1 MDDKPFYTSES
12 DKNESQDLPETLTEY
27 GSHDEFEQPQSDSQ
41 TAEFSDDQSEK
52 TTDQAPHSATSGR
65 PAADV
70 LKDAWEKVGTVGQ
83 ALGSAL
89 QSRGNVVMV
98 RVNDEAL
105 RHLDMLV
112 DAEITKSRSESAAL
126 LINEGIKANPA
137 LFDRISD
144 VTEKIAA
151 LRAEL
156 RQSVKMNPE

>member
-1 MDDKPFYTSES
+1 MDDKPFYSSES
-12 DKNESQDLPETLTEY
+12 DKSDPQGLSEIETEPQGESQSPEFKDDHTEK
-27 GSHDEFEQPQSDSQ
+27 
-41 TAEFSDDQSEK
+41 AADQSAH
-52 TTDQAPHSATSGR
+52 TTATAR

-137 LFDRISD
+137 LFDRIGEI
-144 VTEKIAA
+144 TEKIAA
-151 LRAEL
+151 LRSEL
-156 RQSVKMNPE
+156 RQSVKMNSE

>member
-1 MDDKPFYTSES
+1 MDNKPLYTSES
-12 DKNESQDLPETLTEY
+12 DQSVSQGIPETSIEY
-27 GSHDEFEQPQSDSQ
+27 ISQSQAEPQSQSQ
-41 TAEFSDDQSEK
+41 TAEINDG
-52 TTDQAPHSATSGR
+52 TTDKAADQEPHAASAGR

-137 LFDRISD
+137 LFDRIGE

-156 RQSVKMNPE
+156 RQSVKAQPE

>member
-1 MDDKPFYTSES
+1 MNNKPFYSSES
-12 DKNESQDLPETLTEY
+12 DKNEFQNVPETLAEDNSQA
-27 GSHDEFEQPQSDSQ
+27 GFDPQSESQ
-41 TAEFSDDQSEK
+41 TSEFKDEHSEK
-52 TTDQAPHSATSGR
+52 TADQEQHTAASGR
-65 PAADV
+65 PASGM

-83 ALGSAL
+83 ALGTAL

-126 LINEGIKANPA
+126 LINEGIKTNPA
-137 LFDRISD
+137 LFERISE

-156 RQSVKMNPE
+156 RQSVKINPE

>member
-1 MDDKPFYTSES
+1 MPSYSSES
-12 DKNESQDLPETLTEY
+12 DKNEFQNVPGTSTEDNSRA
-27 GSHDEFEQPQSDSQ
+27 GFEGQSESQ
-41 TAEFSDDQSEK
+41 TSEFKGEQSEN
-52 TTDQAPHSATSGR
+52 TADQEPHTASAGR

-126 LINEGIKANPA
+126 LINEGIKSNPA
-137 LFDRISD
+137 MFDRISE

-156 RQSVKMNPE
+156 RQSVKVNPE

>member
-1 MDDKPFYTSES
+1 MDNKSFYTSES
-12 DKNESQDLPETLTEY
+12 DQTDSQGMPEGVNESGPQAEAET
-27 GSHDEFEQPQSDSQ
+27 QSQSQ
-41 TAEFSDDQSEK
+41 TAEFNSDATEK
-52 TTDQAPHSATSGR
+52 TADQGTHAASSGR

-137 LFDRISD
+137 LFDRIGE

-156 RQSVKMNPE
+156 RQSVKVQPE

>member
-1 MDDKPFYTSES
+1 MDDKSFYNSDS
-12 DKNESQDLPETLTEY
+12 DKNEFQDAPESVAENSSQAE
-27 GSHDEFEQPQSDSQ
+27 SQ
-41 TAEFSDDQSEK
+41 TSEFKDDHSEK
-52 TTDQAPHSATSGR
+52 TVDQEQHAGASGR
-65 PAADV
+65 PASDV

-126 LINEGIKANPA
+126 LINEGIKSNPA
-137 LFDRISD
+137 LFERISE
-144 VTEKIAA
+144 VTQKIAA
-151 LRAEL
+151 LRSEL
-156 RQSVKMNPE
+156 RQSVKINPE

>member
-1 MDDKPFYTSES
+1 MDDKPFYASEA
-12 DKNESQDLPETLTEY
+12 DKNEFQNDSETLTEEV
-27 GSHDEFEQPQSDSQ
+27 S
-41 TAEFSDDQSEK
+41 QSEPQASEFNDEQTEK
-52 TTDQAPHSATSGR
+52 TPEQEPHTAQSGR
-65 PAADV
+65 PASDV

-126 LINEGIKANPA
+126 LINEGIKSNPA
-137 LFDRISD
+137 LFDRISE
-144 VTEKIAA
+144 VTQKIAA

-156 RQSVKMNPE
+156 RQSVKINPE

>member
-12 DKNESQDLPETLTEY
+12 AKNEFQGLPEVLPQTGDQTEPEMR
-27 GSHDEFEQPQSDSQ
+27 SETQPSEFK
-41 TAEFSDDQSEK
+41 DDQTEK
-52 TTDQAPHSATSGR
+52 AAEPGPHAAASAR

-144 VTEKIAA
+144 VTQKIAA
-151 LRAEL
+151 LRSEL

>member
-1 MDDKPFYTSES
+1 MNDKPFYSSES
-12 DKNESQDLPETLTEY
+12 DKNEFQNVPETLAEDN
-27 GSHDEFEQPQSDSQ
+27 SQAEFEPQSASQ
-41 TAEFSDDQSEK
+41 TSEFKGEQSEK
-52 TTDQAPHSATSGR
+52 TMDQEQHTT
-65 PAADV
+65 AADV

-83 ALGSAL
+83 ALGTAL

-137 LFDRISD
+137 LFERISE

-156 RQSVKMNPE
+156 RQSVKINPE